1 MPQKKWT
8 PKKLFL
14 IGVAFIVTTSL
25 LFGGEALAKYFL
37 KDSPLQQLAEAV
49 PEIKDFTLQ
58 GKGEVL
64 HLRLEKTDDLR
75 STLEP
80 FLRKVQEKTKGDV
93 TKVIIETPQAP
104 ELAPVYYELSFT
116 LEEARVSG
124 NYQALYEKLQELEE
138 KYKGD
143 FKVFIGE
150 EFIFVQLAKSDLL
163 YYQAVPRFSRWRTG
177 EGEVIR

>member
-8 PKKLFL
+8 IKRIFL
-14 IGVAFIVTTSL
+14 IGVAFIITACL

-37 KDSPLQQLAEAV
+37 KDSPLQQWAEAV
-49 PEIKDFTLQ
+49 PEIKEFTLQ
-58 GKGEVL
+58 RKGEVL
-64 HLRLEKTDDLR
+64 HLRLEKTEDLR

-80 FLRKVQEKTKGDV
+80 FLREIRERTKGDIREV
-93 TKVIIETPQAP
+93 VIETPQAP
-104 ELAPVYYELSFT
+104 ELAPVYYELSFI

-124 NYQALYEKLQELEE
+124 NYQALYEKLQELEA
-138 KYKGD
+138 KYRGD

-150 EFIFVQLAKSDLL
+150 EFIFVQLAKNDLL
-163 YYQAVPRFSRWRTG
+163 YYQAVSRFSPLRIR